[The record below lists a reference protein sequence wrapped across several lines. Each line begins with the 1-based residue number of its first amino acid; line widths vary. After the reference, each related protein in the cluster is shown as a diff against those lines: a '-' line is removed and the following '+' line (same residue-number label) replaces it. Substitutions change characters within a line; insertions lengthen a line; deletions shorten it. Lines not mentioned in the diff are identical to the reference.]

1 MKAPEAVKKASGPS
15 GALVGGAFAALCLT
29 WGLAFIVF
37 HVGLTTAPPLTYA
50 TCRAFLA
57 GLSIAG
63 WLVLTGHALPRD
75 RATHTTALV
84 CGALNVAGF
93 WGLQNMS
100 LRFVPPAETAILVY
114 IQPLLTAF
122 GAWLWLGEG
131 LSPVKL
137 LGLLAGVGGVIAVV
151 GAQLSLAPGA
161 PILGLVCAL
170 GGGIS
175 WASGT
180 VFFKSRPARQSLL
193 WIVALQALYGSVP
206 LAVSAILLERPTISF
221 GFTFVWTIAYASVA
235 SSALAYVLWFWLLRQ
250 RAASEVAAFIFLVPL
265 VATIGDSLLLGDHF
279 GLGTLA
285 GGLLI
290 VLGIGLV
297 NRPTRKKPLASS

>member
-1 MKAPEAVKKASGPS
+1 MKAPGAVKAASHSNGM
-15 GALVGGAFAALCLT
+15 LVGGAFAALCLT

-57 GLSIAG
+57 GISIAG
-63 WLVLTGHALPRD
+63 WLALTGHALPRD
-75 RATHTTALV
+75 RATHSTALV

-93 WGLQNMS
+93 WGLQNVS

-122 GAWLWLGEG
+122 AAWLLLGER
-131 LSPVKL
+131 LSPAKL
-137 LGLLAGVGGVIAVV
+137 LGLLAGVAGVVVVV
-151 GAQLSLAPGA
+151 GAQLSFAPGA
-161 PILGLVCAL
+161 PILGLLCAL
-170 GGGIS
+170 GGGIC

-180 VFFKSRPARQSLL
+180 VFFKSRSSRQSLI

-206 LAVSAILLERPTISF
+206 LAIAATLLERPAIAF
-221 GFTFVWTIAYASVA
+221 GFTFLWTIAYAGIA

-265 VATIGDSLLLGDHF
+265 IATIGDGVLLGDRF

-290 VLGIGLV
+290 VLGIWLV
-297 NRPTRKKPLASS
+297 NRPGRGKSLAAS